1 MERISVGKS
10 NKSCS
15 CNNCSARNYES
26 RISFGKK
33 VDKLY
38 SLEIGSAVVTLCKD
52 CLEKLYYCIGDF
64 SEFDHP
70 TEKGGAENG

>member
-1 MERISVGKS
+1 MERISVRVT
-10 NKSCS
+10 NESCS

-52 CLEKLYYCIGDF
+52 CLEKLYCCIADF
-64 SEFDHP
+64 ADFDHP
-70 TEKGGAENG
+70 TEKGGSGE